1 MESPL
6 FSCDLFNAGVE
17 LRIWL
22 KQGEEKSLPA
32 RILNFQRKRVNVC
45 RDKKV
50 REFNKKIRKFDKNI
64 RKVVKKVQ
72 KYEENMKKNVRKK
85 TQK

>member
-22 KQGEEKSLPA
+22 RQGEEKSLPV
-32 RILNFQRKRVNVC
+32 RILKFQRKRVNVC
-45 RDKKV
+45 RDKKGQKV
-50 REFNKKIRKFDKNI
+50 HKFNKKVRKFH
-64 RKVVKKVQ
+64 KKIV
-72 KYEENMKKNVRKK
+72 NLPKKSAEM
-85 TQK
+85 